1 MTGCTDGVTSAENGF
16 VRERHCDTYK
26 GNRMVWSV
34 EIPKEKD
41 VGETMELFLTQ
52 PSERWGYEG
61 TVIKYGVVEED

>member
-1 MTGCTDGVTSAENGF
+1 
-16 VRERHCDTYK
+16 
-26 GNRMVWSV
+26 MVWSV

-61 TVIKYGVVEED
+61 TVVKYGVVEED